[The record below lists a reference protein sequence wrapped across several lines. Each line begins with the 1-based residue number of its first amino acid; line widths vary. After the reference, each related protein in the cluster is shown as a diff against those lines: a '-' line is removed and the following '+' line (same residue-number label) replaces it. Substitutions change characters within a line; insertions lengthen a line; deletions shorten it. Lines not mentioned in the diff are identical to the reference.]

1 MSDTEKNTSNF
12 VHLHVHSEYS
22 LLDGMS
28 KLPALVKKVKD
39 SGMTACALTDHGV
52 MYGLADFYNECKK
65 QDIKPILG
73 CECYEAPGSRLEKN
87 THISDDKYH
96 HLILLVKNETGYKNL
111 CHLVSRSNIDG
122 FYYKP
127 RIDFELLEQFH
138 EGLVCMSA
146 CLAGRVPREI
156 LKGISTGDMEPARN
170 TILKYRELFG
180 EDYYLE
186 IQNHG
191 ISEEQIVANELVRFS
206 SELGI
211 KLVCT
216 NDSHYVNH
224 EDKEAHEYL
233 LCIQTKKTITDPN
246 RMKYEGDY
254 SIKTEEEMRRLFP
267 SLPEAFDNT
276 VEVADKCNFDFKFGD
291 YRMPKV
297 HIPEEYGTDYF
308 RYLEDESWKGWEKR
322 YPVGNKE
329 RETAKKDLEYEL
341 GIVKQMGFAE
351 YFIDTRK
358 TIKWSRDHGILVGP
372 GRGSAAGSRMC
383 YCLGITD
390 IDPIPYNLLFE
401 RFLNPERISMPDID
415 VDYDYSHKDE
425 VIAFEAESNGWDH
438 FAKIRTF
445 TGMNAKGII
454 RDVARVAGY
463 PPSIGDRI
471 AKLIPEDPKMTLDKA
486 WESSPEL
493 QSLINSDTGYQKLW
507 EIAKKLEGT
516 KKAPSSHACGHI
528 PTPVPCEDL
537 FPVSVDTETGYLVCQ
552 YNMTDAEHLGNLKK
566 DLLMLRNLT
575 IIDTAQKSVKKKYG
589 IEIPLWTD
597 EILNDKDALSL
608 ISSGDTNGVFQLESD
623 GMKDFM
629 RKLQPTCFEDI
640 IAGVA
645 LYRPGPMDYI
655 DDYIRGKHDP
665 SSIKYLTPELES
677 ILSSTYG
684 VIVYQEQVMQIV
696 QKLAGFSM
704 GRADLIRK
712 AMGKKKQ
719 EIMDEEAPRFI
730 YGDKE
735 LGIDGCVNRGISE
748 QIAQK
753 IWDQMVTFAK
763 YAFNKSHAAAYAAI
777 AMQTAYLKAH
787 YALEF
792 AAGLLTSVMDNTKK
806 LAIYIAEYRKNNV
819 KILPPDLNL
828 CTTDFVVVGD
838 SIYYGLAAL
847 KNVGLK
853 AVGKIIKEREENGV
867 YASFYD
873 LIKRNPE
880 IDKKM
885 LEALTKAG
893 ALDFTGYTRHTLMVS
908 GVNYLSEQKKDSKKQ
923 IEGQMSL
930 MDLLNSNNDDTAVL
944 SAVLSNT
951 LMELPEYSEEELLL
965 YEKEAAGIYISK
977 HPIDVYAG
985 LLSKNPVKYSSYFL
999 SDEETGEIP
1008 VKEKEEVAVAG
1019 IIKSFKIIYTKKKNE
1034 PMAFLDVE
1042 DSIGITKV
1050 VIFHSLYEL
1059 LKDKIKEDKPVF
1071 IRGNASIREDEAN
1084 LIADCVFFLNEPN
1097 QRIWIRFGSLQDFRS
1112 NEVLLDKIALW
1123 NKGMSLVSVAFNDK
1137 KHTMPLNLHMSSDQK
1152 AINELKDAFGAMNVL
1167 VRETQY
1173 LC

>member
-28 KLPALVKKVKD
+28 KIPALVKKVKT

-65 QDIKPILG
+65 QGIKPILG

-87 THISDDKYH
+87 THTSDDKYH

-138 EGLVCMSA
+138 EGLICMSA

-170 TILKYRELFG
+170 TILKYKELFG

-191 ISEEQIVANELVRFS
+191 IREEQIVANELVRFS

-233 LCIQTKKTITDPN
+233 LCIQTKKTISDPN
-246 RMKYEGDY
+246 RMIYEGDY
-254 SIKTEEEMRRLFP
+254 SLKTEEEMRRLFP

-297 HIPEEYGTDYF
+297 QIPEEYGTDYF

-358 TIKWSRDHGILVGP
+358 TIKWSREHGILVGP

-493 QSLINSDTGYQKLW
+493 QSLISADTGYQKLW

-589 IEIPLWTD
+589 IDIPLWTD

-655 DDYIRGKHDP
+655 DDYIRGKHNP
-665 SSIKYLTPELES
+665 SSIKYLTPELEG
-677 ILSSTYG
+677 ILSPTYG

-748 QIAQK
+748 HIAQK

-806 LAIYIAEYRKNNV
+806 LAIYIAEYRKNNI

-853 AVGKIIKEREENGV
+853 AVGKIIKEREENGA

-908 GVNYLSEQKKDSKKQ
+908 GVEYLSEQKKDSKKQ

-930 MDLLNSNNDDTAVL
+930 MDLLNSNDDTAVL

-999 SDEETGEIP
+999 ADEETGEIP
-1008 VKEKEEVAVAG
+1008 VKDKEEVTVAG
-1019 IIKSFKIIYTKKKNE
+1019 IIKSFKVIYTKKNNE

-1050 VIFHSLYEL
+1050 VVFHSLYEL

-1071 IRGNASIREDEAN
+1071 IRGNANIRDEEAN

-1112 NEVLLDKIALW
+1112 NEVLLNKIALW
-1123 NKGMSLVSVAFNDK
+1123 NKGMSLVSVSFNDK

>member
-806 LAIYIAEYRKNNV
+806 PAIYIAEYRKNNV